1 MKYIN
6 LIVILA
12 AVVLFASCTKT
23 QQKNSACGTQQA
35 CSDIF
40 MTVGIHYTDKAGE
53 PIIVSNFTVFDV
65 TSNKQLYPGL
75 PTGNL
80 VVGYYIVAS
89 DSNIKDYSTGG
100 DIIKVSATDPATGQT
115 KIVNFKISGG
125 CNCHVGKLSGPE
137 TVAFD

>member
-12 AVVLFASCTKT
+12 AMVLFASCAKT

-40 MTVGIHYTDKAGE
+40 MTVGIHYTDNAGE
-53 PIIVSNFTVFDV
+53 PIMVSNFTVFDV

-80 VVGYYIVAS
+80 VVGYYTIAS
-89 DSNIKDYSTGG
+89 DSNIKDYSTDG
-100 DIIKVSATDPATGQT
+100 DIIKVSATDPAT
-115 KIVNFKISGG
+115 
-125 CNCHVGKLSGPE
+125 
-137 TVAFD
+137 A

>member
-12 AVVLFASCTKT
+12 AVVLLASCTKT
-23 QQKNSACGTQQA
+23 QQKNSACGTQV

-40 MTVGIHYTDKAGE
+40 MSVEIHFTDNTGKSIE
-53 PIIVSNFTVFDV
+53 VTNFTVFDV
-65 TSNKQLYPGL
+65 SSNKRLYPGL
-75 PTGNL
+75 PTANL
-80 VVGYYIVAS
+80 LVGYYTIAS
-89 DSNIKDYSTGG
+89 DSNIKDYSTDG

-115 KIVNFKISGG
+115 KTVTLKISGG
-125 CNCHVGKLSGPE
+125 CNCHVARLSGPD

>member
-12 AVVLFASCTKT
+12 VLLFASCSKT
-23 QQKNSACGTQQA
+23 QQKNSACGTQV

-40 MTVGIHYTDKAGE
+40 AIIGIHYTDNTGK
-53 PIIVSNFTVFDV
+53 PIALSNFTVFDV

-75 PTGNL
+75 PTADF
-80 VVGYYIVAS
+80 VAGYYVVAS

-115 KIVNFKISGG
+115 KIVSLKISGG
-125 CNCHVGKLSGPE
+125 CNCHVAKLSGPD

>member
-6 LIVILA
+6 LITILA
-12 AVVLFASCTKT
+12 AVVLFTSCTKS
-23 QQKNSACGTQQA
+23 QQKNTACGTQV

-40 MTVGIHYTDKAGE
+40 MSVGIHYIDNKGE

-75 PTGNL
+75 PTGEL
-80 VVGYYIVAS
+80 VVGYYTIAS
-89 DSNIKDYSTGG
+89 DSDIKDFSTGG
-100 DIIKVSATDPATGQT
+100 DIIKVSATNPITGQT
-115 KIVNFKISGG
+115 KTVNLKISGG
-125 CNCHVGKLSGPE
+125 CNCHVAKLSGPD